1 MCQFLCP
8 GMSLYVSAYIRIHAC
23 IALAARCFFV
33 ATYSTL
39 SCVRNQQDADLS
51 RVISDLASAVPMKCG
66 RSQNPASHFLPKE
79 ACSFYKRDLFRR
91 CSAHQASRFLTYTGR
106 NWPNPVCS
114 FYLPVSMCRDATV
127 SRRVRPIHINNKL
140 CQLKLSMVRKVTAVV
155 IGQTLNP
162 KP

>member
-1 MCQFLCP
+1 MRGRCLKE
-8 GMSLYVSAYIRIHAC
+8 GGALAVVAAAAHAC

-79 ACSFYKRDLFRR
+79 ACSFYQRDLLRR
-91 CSAHQASRFLTYTGR
+91 FPLSFWTSVTQCKQLAKSSAGIS
-106 NWPNPVCS
+106 
-114 FYLPVSMCRDATV
+114 
-127 SRRVRPIHINNKL
+127 KL
-140 CQLKLSMVRKVTAVV
+140 
-155 IGQTLNP
+155 NF
-162 KP
+162 